1 MMFVFWSK
9 RFLIGWSQYDF
20 IAEWFWIYINFFLE
34 IWKCLTLL
42 LLFFISTNT
51 LWSGARDYII
61 IVCLFLFIYDRNGF
75 WLVDGNMSSWPN
87 GSEYTTLFRNG
98 KMFDLI
104 IILFFCL
111 YIHFLIGSTGLYKNC
126 LFLFINLIGW

>member
-61 IVCLFLFIYDRNGF
+61 IVCLFLFMIGTVFD
-75 WLVDGNMSSWPN
+75 WLMEICLHDLMVLNIQ
-87 GSEYTTLFRNG
+87 LFLEMV
-98 KMFDLI
+98 KCLI
-104 IILFFCL
+104 SLLFFFSVSTYTSWSGARVYIKIVYFCL
-111 YIHFLIGSTGLYKNC
+111 LI
-126 LFLFINLIGW
+126 W